1 MNRIKGI
8 LFITIISIAFISC
21 VKETDEPKNGNN
33 NTNPDTNFVG
43 MYFAKQGTLR
53 LAFNHTFGS
62 SPLQL
67 APLTYVTAKMD
78 TVAISDL
85 KYYISH
91 VKLIR
96 EDNSILNLQ
105 NNNLLDFITN
115 KTEINLE
122 VPAGKYKAVSFYLG
136 VDSVNNSSG
145 LQQGDLDPANGMFWT
160 WSTGYIYYRLK
171 ARHGFDNKGI
181 VYDIGGAQHLLS
193 FTFDLSTYKVSKDI
207 ITVVINNNVA
217 AVFNSPNQLVLDSV
231 ENQVH
236 SATNPIIPVLKQNIS
251 SSITLKEVF

>member
-21 VKETDEPKNGNN
+21 EKETDERKTGNI

-91 VKLIR
+91 VSLTR
-96 EDNSILNLQ
+96 DDNSILNLE

-115 KTEINLE
+115 KTDVILT
-122 VPAGKYKAVSFYLG
+122 VPTGKYKAIRFYLG
-136 VDSVNNSSG
+136 VDSIKNSSG

-171 ARHGFDNKGI
+171 ARHGYDNKGI
-181 VYDIGGAQHLLS
+181 VYDIGGSQNLLTFS
-193 FTFDLSTYKVSKDI
+193 FDISTYKVSKDV
-207 ITVVINNNVA
+207 ITISINNNIA
-217 AVFNSPNQLVLDSV
+217 SVFNKPNQLVLDSV